1 VYEGAFH
8 NQTESQVSSLMFAT
22 CMLLLLVV
30 LLLNLSAIL
39 LRNKLRNKY
48 ERLL

>member
-1 VYEGAFH
+1 
-8 NQTESQVSSLMFAT
+8 LMFAT